1 MALKKVRRPVLQ
13 GEKKFNEMKEK
24 ERVSA
29 LEQESEAQE
38 LQLENIEESQEELPY
53 DTNNLDTNHFNLI
66 EDESPLE
73 RLITFLDGKVR
84 LPRKAKVGKGECLFQ
99 INSVA
104 TKEGIQG
111 KFGYYDQYLFTFS
124 LTQSS
129 GEVPV
134 QITVPFTISSN
145 PESPLM
151 KFLMSFRSIF
161 EGQRITVQQLVGL
174 RGTCEIDHYITEA
187 GDEYERL
194 VVKSIENHTN

>member
-13 GEKKFNEMKEK
+13 GEKEFNEMKEK

-38 LQLENIEESQEELPY
+38 LQLENIEEFQEELPY
-53 DTNNLDTNHFNLI
+53 DTNNLDTNHSNLI
-66 EDESPLE
+66 EGESPLE

-84 LPRKAKVGKGECLFQ
+84 LPRKAKVGKGVYLFQ
-99 INSVA
+99 IKSVA

-111 KFGYYDQYLFTFS
+111 KFGSYDQYLFTFS
-124 LTQSS
+124 LTQTS

-161 EGQRITVQQLVGL
+161 EGQRITVQQLVGW

-194 VVKSIENHTN
+194 AVKSIENHTN

>member
-1 MALKKVRRPVLQ
+1 MALKKVKRPVLQ
-13 GEKKFNEMKEK
+13 GEKEFNEMKEK
-24 ERVSA
+24 ERGSA
-29 LEQESEAQE
+29 LEQEGEASE
-38 LQLENIEESQEELPY
+38 LQQENIEESQDELPY
-53 DTNNLDTNHFNLI
+53 DTSNLETTHSHLV
-66 EDESPLE
+66 EGESPLE

-84 LPRKAKVGKGECLFQ
+84 LPRKAKVGKGVYLFQ

-111 KFGYYDQYLFTFS
+111 KYGSYDQYLFTFS

-161 EGQRITVQQLVGL
+161 EGQRITVQQLVGW

-194 VVKSIENHTN
+194 VVKNLEN